1 MFIMDM
7 YKEVLNL
14 GHNNAYWIENNNK
27 IYGSVI
33 GSKTGKTA
41 GEIIEESKMGI
52 GVTTGDGEIIF
63 TDIKPFG
70 KKRMNAYSYINGL
83 HNSLIGKVFE

>member
-1 MFIMDM
+1 MDM

-33 GSKTGKTA
+33 SSYLKDDGWHYEIFSKKGSF
-41 GEIIEESKMGI
+41 IIMNNRI
-52 GVTTGDGEIIF
+52 GVDIF
-63 TDIKPFG
+63 
-70 KKRMNAYSYINGL
+70 RA
-83 HNSLIGKVFE
+83 E

>member
-1 MFIMDM
+1 
-7 YKEVLNL
+7 
-14 GHNNAYWIENNNK
+14 
-27 IYGSVI
+27 
-33 GSKTGKTA
+33 
-41 GEIIEESKMGI
+41 MGI

-83 HNSLIGKVFE
+83 HNSLSGKVFE